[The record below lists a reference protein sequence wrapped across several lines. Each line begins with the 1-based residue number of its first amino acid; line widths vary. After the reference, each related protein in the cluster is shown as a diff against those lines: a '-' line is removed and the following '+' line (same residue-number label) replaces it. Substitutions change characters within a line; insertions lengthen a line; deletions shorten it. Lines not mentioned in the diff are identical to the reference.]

1 MKTRGIIDTIPHYKI
16 HRAAILNEGQFT
28 KCLSENSPQSKWI
41 YETQMWNRLFS
52 PLTIFIGNP
61 HCKPR
66 REGGIIWEGTFQ
78 KTTLLLKPAVIP
90 QIRQTLL
97 SYKSRSHMVYN
108 TNIKNYFWIMFSFWW
123 KKYPLKTPYTQ
134 NPLIS
139 ELGRDRGNHFKLLL
153 DLKKLVAT
161 LN

>member
-1 MKTRGIIDTIPHYKI
+1 MKTRGIIDTIPHYQI
-16 HRAAILNEGQFT
+16 HRAAVLNEGQFT
-28 KCLSENSPQSKWI
+28 KCLSENSPQSKRI

-78 KTTLLLKPAVIP
+78 KTTLLWNL
-90 QIRQTLL
+90 QSFLIRQTLL
-97 SYKSRSHMVYN
+97 SYKSRSHMGYN
-108 TNIKNYFWIMFSFWW
+108 SNIKNYCWIVFSFWW
-123 KKYPLKTPYTQ
+123 KKKYRLKPPYTQ

-139 ELGRDRGNHFKLLL
+139 ELGRDRGNHFKLLF
-153 DLKKLVAT
+153 DLKKLVAI